1 MMSDRP
7 GGTSDPPTGRSAAR
21 AGSHHP
27 RLGETLDALE
37 NRDPLEP
44 VVRRG
49 KRDVLMPM
57 VGWFLG
63 RFGYLPDH
71 ECAED
76 ELCAHVSLALRRFQ
90 AFYRLEETGTLTL
103 ETLKLMNQPRC
114 GLPDLEPEEV
124 GGPGVVDSDPFV
136 FGGTPWPQQ
145 VIRWFMGTGTPDIT
159 TEVGAIQAA
168 LDTWASTIP
177 RTFPQT
183 GTSATAQLKVSFE
196 TGNHG
201 DASPFDGVGHVLA
214 HAFLPQDGRVH
225 FDDAE
230 RWALFDGFSMIDTQ
244 TIALHE
250 LGHALG
256 LRHSGNSDA
265 VMFAFYGGER
275 RNLHEVDIKGI
286 RSRYPVTVASGADT
300 ISVPLWALES
310 TGGCDVVTLDLGRT
324 VSLLAWGSATML
336 DSRSDFD
343 RDNAWAVEVFMVDD
357 ARPGPYVFGGR
368 HWGSDGAPSNVYT
381 GAWTGRAQT
390 VTFRLSVAHMQDL
403 EAYGTGNVVVLEG
416 GVE

>member
-1 MMSDRP
+1 MV
-7 GGTSDPPTGRSAAR
+7 
-21 AGSHHP
+21 
-27 RLGETLDALE
+27 DALE

-44 VVRRG
+44 VVQRG
-49 KRDVLMPM
+49 KRDVLVPM
-57 VGWFLG
+57 AGWFLR

-71 ECAED
+71 ECADD

-114 GLPDLEPEEV
+114 GLPDLEPEEI
-124 GGPGVVDSDPFV
+124 GGPGIEDSDPFV
-136 FGGTPWPQQ
+136 FKGTPWTQQ

-159 TEVGAIQAA
+159 TEVSAIQAA
-168 LDTWASTIP
+168 LNTWSATIP

-183 GTSATAQLKVSFE
+183 GTSSSAQLRVSYE
-196 TGNHG
+196 TGDHG
-201 DASPFDGVGHVLA
+201 DGSPFDGVGDILA
-214 HAFLPQDGRVH
+214 HAFYPQDGRVH

-230 RWALFDGFSMIDTQ
+230 MWALSDSGSRIDTQ
-244 TIALHE
+244 TVALHE
-250 LGHALG
+250 FGHALG

-265 VMFAFYGGER
+265 VMYAFYGGER
-275 RNLHEVDIKGI
+275 RSLHEVDIKGM
-286 RSRYPVTVASGADT
+286 RSRYPVTVSSGAAAVT
-300 ISVPLWALES
+300 VPLWALES
-310 TGGCDVVTLDLGRT
+310 TGGSDVVTVDLGRT
-324 VSLLAWGSATML
+324 VSLLAWGNATML

-343 RDNAWAVEVFMVDD
+343 RDNAWAVEVFMVDGD
-357 ARPGPYVFGGR
+357 RPGPYVFGGR

-381 GAWTGRAQT
+381 GAWTGRART

-403 EAYGTGNVVVLEG
+403 EAYGTGNVVVLETG